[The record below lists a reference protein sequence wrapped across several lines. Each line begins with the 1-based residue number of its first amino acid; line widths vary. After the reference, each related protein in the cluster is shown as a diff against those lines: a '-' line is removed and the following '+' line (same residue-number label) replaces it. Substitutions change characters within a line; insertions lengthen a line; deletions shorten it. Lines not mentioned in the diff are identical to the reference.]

1 MESGKKKKIVK
12 RLLIVGVIGLVV
24 GGSVFAY
31 FWFMPHRDVKNT
43 VADHSIKGVELVEEY
58 LKDADA
64 ANEKYLAEDGD
75 SDIFEVVGTV
85 SDISENQNGQAV
97 ILLKGEGDKAGMSC
111 TFIKGEKTSGI
122 QLGTEIKIKGK
133 IEVGASYD
141 EDFEEYMDV
150 VMGECS
156 LV

>member
-1 MESGKKKKIVK
+1 MKTKRKKIIK
-12 RLLIVGVIGLVV
+12 RLLIVGLVGAVIG
-24 GGSVFAY
+24 GGVLAY

-43 VADHSIKGVELVEEY
+43 IADHSIKGVELVEEY
-58 LKDADA
+58 LTNADA

-75 SDIFEVVGTV
+75 SDIFEVLGMV
-85 SDISENQNGQAV
+85 SDISENQNGQTV
-97 ILLKGEGDKAGMSC
+97 ILLKGPEDKAGISC
-111 TFIKGEKTSGI
+111 TFIKGEDTSAI
-122 QLGTEIKIKGK
+122 KLGDEVKIKGK

-141 EDFEEYMDV
+141 KDFEEYMDV

>member
-1 MESGKKKKIVK
+1 MNTKRKKIIK
-12 RLLIVGVIGLVV
+12 KLLIVGLVAAVI
-24 GGSVFAY
+24 GGSVLAY
-31 FWFMPHRDVKNT
+31 FWFMPHRDVKNA

-58 LKDADA
+58 LTNADA

-75 SDIFEVVGTV
+75 SDIFEVLGIVN
-85 SDISENQNGQAV
+85 DISENQNGQAV
-97 ILLKGEGDKAGMSC
+97 VLLKGANDKAGINC
-111 TFIKGEKTSGI
+111 TFIKGENTSGLK
-122 QLGTEIKIKGK
+122 LGDEVQIKGK

-150 VMGECS
+150 IMGECS